1 MTRGTRL
8 LLGIVIGGALLCLAT
23 LGAGAAAVYHG
34 GTVAVEIDDD
44 GNRFRLNLPAG
55 LVGAAIALTPAHAL
69 DEVTAEVRPFL
80 PAVEAGWEELLAT
93 PDFVLVEVQS
103 ADEHVRVEKSGSR
116 LEISVD
122 SPDGQVRVGVP
133 LRTVGSLLRKLG

>member
-8 LLGIVIGGALLCLAT
+8 LLGIVIGGALLFLAT

-34 GTVAVEIDDD
+34 GTVEVEIDDD
-44 GNRFRLNLPAG
+44 GNRFRLSLPAG

-80 PAVEAGWEELLAT
+80 PALEAGWEELLAT
-93 PDFVLVEVQS
+93 PDFVLVEVHS